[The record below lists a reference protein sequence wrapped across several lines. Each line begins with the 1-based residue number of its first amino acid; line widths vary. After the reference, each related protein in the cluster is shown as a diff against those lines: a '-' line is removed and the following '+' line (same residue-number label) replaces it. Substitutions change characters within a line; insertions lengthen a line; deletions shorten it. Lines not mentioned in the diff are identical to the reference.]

1 MKGIIAGVAAG
12 IVGAALWAIIAAATG
27 YEIGW
32 LAWGIGAAVGA
43 GVAWGSEGSPVTGAI
58 AVVIAVLAI
67 LAGKYITVEVVLA
80 NEMGNVGDEVAQM
93 IENEEYQI
101 SWLADQVVYEY
112 QEQGK
117 SVDWPAGVNPEEAS
131 SKEDYPPVIWAL
143 AEKAWSNM
151 TDDEKEEFKA
161 NVRQQVEENIQ
172 AYTNSVKADGF
183 FASFGVFDILFA
195 FLAIATAYKVGSKAD
210 A

>member
-1 MKGIIAGVAAG
+1 MV
-12 IVGAALWAIIAAATG
+12 
-27 YEIGW
+27 
-32 LAWGIGAAVGA
+32 
-43 GVAWGSEGSPVTGAI
+43 
-58 AVVIAVLAI
+58 
-67 LAGKYITVEVVLA
+67 
-80 NEMGNVGDEVAQM
+80 
-93 IENEEYQI
+93 ENEEYQI

-143 AEKAWSNM
+143 AEKAWANM

-161 NVRQQVEENIQ
+161 NVQQQVEENIQ